1 MTLQTRID
9 RLRTG
14 TAKIGCL
21 FNPMGGQARKH
32 QSAIRQALGEIPGIF
47 VCEATDAITFKS
59 AMDQLLRAKIDLLVI
74 VAGDG
79 TTHAILGHLFT
90 ALAPAKWPVLMVIPG
105 GTTNMTSLD
114 LGMRGKPEQILHCLR
129 DFLLQ
134 PAEPRLAQRSVLRIE
149 QAGMGAIYGMFFAAG
164 LVARGVKF
172 SRSPVKQL
180 GITGGI
186 FTALIMLRSLAGM
199 VIGTISG
206 RHQNDWAPVAMTV
219 TQADGR
225 IYQGT
230 YLFALVSA
238 LDCLL
243 LNIHPYWGKE
253 PAPLHVTL
261 VDQHRK
267 RLWRSIWPLIS
278 GGGEVL
284 QEKDGYYSHNTHSL
298 TLQMDDE
305 YIVDGELYRSAGANK
320 PLRIT
325 ATNPVTFFVLGGA
338 VTTMTNTKATSTEQL
353 PIRLLS
359 EVAWES
365 NKATSPDLVPVV
377 DSLIMHFGELLDAV
391 ILYGSCLHSAISL
404 EEGIVDLYVIVDS
417 YHKAYPER
425 YLANLNAWLAPNVFY
440 IEVPHQG
447 GTLRAKYAVI
457 SAHDFRRGAQYWFH
471 PYIWARFAQPSRLLY
486 CRDDAVREHIYASL
500 AHSVVTFLKSGATAL
515 EAGIFDVEEI
525 WTRCLMLTYAAEL
538 RAERETRA
546 RHLAQANLGAFT
558 RLTEVAAPV
567 LQGILEKQDNGKYR
581 CLTDPAT
588 QQRALWRWRLRRW
601 QGRILSILRL
611 SKATLTFNNSV
622 EYAAWKIERHTGVRV
637 EITPMLR
644 RHPILW
650 GLKVAWRLLRRGVL
664 R

>member
-14 TAKIGCL
+14 TAKVGCL

-32 QSAIRQALGEIPGIF
+32 EPAIRQALSEIPGIF
-47 VCEATDAITFKS
+47 VCEAIDAIAFKS
-59 AMDQLLRAKIDLLVI
+59 AIDQLLRMKIDLLVI

-79 TTHAILGHLFT
+79 TTHAILGHLFA

-114 LGMRGKPEQILHCLR
+114 LGMRGKPEQILRRLR

-134 PAEPRLAQRSVLRIE
+134 PMEPRLVQRSVLRIE
-149 QAGMGAIYGMFFAAG
+149 QAGMGAIYGMFFAVG

-172 SRSPVKQL
+172 SRSPVKQI

-186 FTALIMLRSLAGM
+186 FTFLIMLRSLAGM
-199 VIGTISG
+199 ILG
-206 RHQNDWAPVAMTV
+206 RHQSEWAPVTMAMAQT
-219 TQADGR
+219 DGR

-243 LNIHPYWGKE
+243 LNIRPYWGKE

-305 YIVDGELYRSAGANK
+305 YIVDGELYRSASANK

-325 ATNPVTFFVLGGA
+325 ATNPVTFLVLGGA
-338 VTTMTNTKATSTEQL
+338 VTTMAHTKVTSTEQL

-365 NKATSPDLVPVV
+365 NKETSPDLVPVV
-377 DSLIMHFGELLDAV
+377 DSLIMRFGESLDAI

-404 EEGIVDLYVIVDS
+404 DEGIVDLYVIVDS
-417 YHKAYPER
+417 YHKAYSVR

-447 GTLRAKYAVI
+447 RTLRAKYAVI
-457 SAHDFRRGAQYWFH
+457 STHDFRRGAQHWFH

-500 AHSVVTFLKSGATAL
+500 AHSVVTFLKSGAAAL

-546 RHLAQANLGAFT
+546 RHLAQTNLGAFT
-558 RLTEVAAPV
+558 RLTEVATPM
-567 LQGILEKQDNGKYR
+567 LRGILEKQDNGKYR

-588 QQRALWRWRLRRW
+588 QRRTLWRWRLRRW

>member
-1 MTLQTRID
+1 MTSQVRID
-9 RLRTG
+9 RLKTG
-14 TAKIGCL
+14 SAKIGCL
-21 FNPMGGQARKH
+21 LNPLGGQTRKH
-32 QSAIRQALGEIPGIF
+32 QPAIRQALSEIPDILI
-47 VCEATDAITFKS
+47 CEATDAITFKT
-59 AMDQLLRAKIDLLVI
+59 AMNQLIRANVDLLVI

-90 ALAPAKWPVLMVIPG
+90 ALAPTKWPVLMIIPG

-114 LGMRGKPEQILHCLR
+114 LGIHDKPEQALRHLR
-129 DFLLQ
+129 DYLSK
-134 PAEPRLAQRSVLRIE
+134 PRAPKLVQRPVLCIK
-149 QAGMGAIYGMFFAAG
+149 QTGMSPIYGMFFAVG

-172 SRSPVKQL
+172 SRSSVKQL

-186 FTALIMLRSLAGM
+186 FTSLIMLRSLAGM
-199 VIGTISG
+199 LVGMALG
-206 RHQNDWAPVAMTV
+206 RHQNAWAPVKMTM
-219 TQADGR
+219 TEANGR
-225 IYQGT
+225 THHGT

-243 LNIHPYWGKE
+243 LNMRPYWGQE
-253 PAPLHVTL
+253 SAPLHVTL
-261 VDQHRK
+261 VDQQRK
-267 RLWRSIWPLIS
+267 RLWRSLWPLLS
-278 GGGEVL
+278 GNGRVL
-284 QEKDGYYSHNTHSL
+284 KEEDGYYSHNTHALS
-298 TLQMDDE
+298 LQMEDE
-305 YIVDGELYRSAGANK
+305 YIVDGELYRSVNSHE

-325 ATNPVTFFVLGGA
+325 ATDPVTFLVLEGA
-338 VTTMTNTKATSTEQL
+338 MTNPITTSAQQL
-353 PIRLLS
+353 PIRLIN

-365 NKATSPDLVPVV
+365 NKATSPDLVPLV
-377 DSLIMHFGELLDAV
+377 DVLIMRFGESLDAV

-404 EEGIVDLYVIVDS
+404 DEGIVDLYVIVNS

-440 IEVPHQG
+440 IELPHQG
-447 GTLRAKYAVI
+447 RTLRAKYAVI
-457 SAHDFRRGAQYWFH
+457 STHDFERSARFWFH

-486 CRDDAVREHIYASL
+486 CRDDAVRERIYAAL
-500 AHSVVTFLKSGATAL
+500 AYSVVTFLKSGVSAL
-515 EAGIFDVEEI
+515 EAGILDVEEI

-558 RLTEVAAPV
+558 RLTEVAAPM

-588 QQRALWRWRLRRW
+588 QRQALLRWRLRRW

-611 SKATLTFNNSV
+611 SKATLTFSNSV

-637 EITPMLR
+637 EITPVLR

-650 GLKVAWRLLRRGVL
+650 GLKVAWQLLRRGVL